1 MDIQMPVM
9 DGYEATKR
17 IRSLD
22 RKDAGTVPVIAME
35 VITALR
41 PSAGLK
47 RINLIAVAAD
57 FPTEIIWVDKLK
69 LQKIFLNLLS
79 NAIKYTP
86 EGGTIRCRVEIID
99 PPADGRNRRII
110 IEDNGIGMAR
120 KGFVVKALTER
131 EVAELYSVIGVLDG
145 YAARL
150 ALDNLTEKDRA
161 NMSFYIESMDLA
173 IRTANFEMY
182 HIQQLAFHNIY
193 LKECG
198 NATLIDT
205 IEKMKSKLLKK
216 SYVDDPDG
224 KTKDIL
230 MKTNDE
236 HKEILRLF
244 EQKDGDG
251 LFKYLLEVHW
261 TQAYAEYD
269 AII

>member
-1 MDIQMPVM
+1 MIKQKYG
-9 DGYEATKR
+9 GYIMEKFK
-17 IRSLD
+17 SL
-22 RKDAGTVPVIAME
+22 KDHVYDYIAE
-35 VITALR
+35 QILE
-41 PSAGLK
+41 G
-47 RINLIAVAAD
+47 NLA
-57 FPTEIIWVDKLK
+57 PE
-69 LQKIFLNLLS
+69 QKINESVICEKLNISRTPVREALIQLS
-79 NAIKYTP
+79 S
-86 EGGTIRCRVEIID
+86 EGVLK
-99 PPADGRNRRII
+99 N
-110 IEDNGIGMAR
+110 MAR

>member
-1 MDIQMPVM
+1 M
-9 DGYEATKR
+9 EKFK
-17 IRSLD
+17 SL
-22 RKDAGTVPVIAME
+22 KDHVYDYIAE
-35 VITALR
+35 QILE
-41 PSAGLK
+41 G
-47 RINLIAVAAD
+47 NLA
-57 FPTEIIWVDKLK
+57 PE
-69 LQKIFLNLLS
+69 QKINESVICEKLNISRTPVREALIQLS
-79 NAIKYTP
+79 S
-86 EGGTIRCRVEIID
+86 EGVLK
-99 PPADGRNRRII
+99 N
-110 IEDNGIGMAR
+110 MAR

-205 IEKMKSKLLKK
+205 IEKMKGKLLKK